1 MGDVIHYTITVENTG
16 NVTLTNIVVS
26 DPQATISG
34 SPIASLAP
42 LATDSSVTATYTI
55 VQADLDLGYFTNTAT
70 ATSDEGATGDDD
82 ETVDAIRISPED
94 SSMTRDPGLNRIRLT
109 LIDQNGNRI
118 PGDTLDLSPA
128 MWEVWQGAVERT
140 ITGTINFGTQG
151 ANWDVEIFVTELT
164 GSPKPTVKYF
174 GYDIN
179 DPVIIN

>member
-1 MGDVIHYTITVENTG
+1 MDE
-16 NVTLTNIVVS
+16 
-26 DPQATISG
+26 DKA
-34 SPIASLAP
+34 
-42 LATDSSVTATYTI
+42 VTAT
-55 VQADLDLGYFTNTAT
+55 F
-70 ATSDEGATGDDD
+70 SE
-82 ETVDAIRISPED
+82 AIISPED

-128 MWEVWQGAVERT
+128 MWEVWQGAVVERT